1 MEESDNQK
9 AIGRHWVCCKFIWV
23 IYAYLRTVSF
33 LFSIG
38 KINELINQLNLKI
51 MLRKRVI

>member
-9 AIGRHWVCCKFIWV
+9 AIGRHWACCKFIWV